1 MPTFGEL
8 LNQYIERA
16 GITDAELARSTGVQR
31 QTIFRWKE
39 GLTARPRY
47 REDVLRI
54 AAKLRLSPAERD
66 ALLLAGGFSP
76 EDPTAVAVLLG
87 TPGDDSAAGAKGE
100 RHGASHAPDDDGEIR
115 IRGEGRRADAEREM
129 LPPEDA
135 WSVQQPA
142 MVDASSASIP
152 VSQRRTRLIERPQ
165 LMLSVAIV
173 LMLAV
178 ALVGTWLL
186 PTLFPP
192 SPTVTPIAVLSPT
205 SAPTATSLPTVTP
218 TVIVAQPG
226 EQLIVIAP
234 FVGYTSSD
242 LRFNV
247 AGRIREAIEEELQR
261 ADLGDVHTVIWP
273 EPITEPAQADAVLSA
288 AGAVLAIWGE
298 YDAGRVRAGVT
309 APTLDD
315 TYWVNPVDAPS
326 ALPLVI
332 NQEVPRDARIFALYT
347 LGSYFRSVDQ
357 PAKALAVFERALAQ
371 SPTDV
376 TMRASLHFYVG
387 LLTPQLQGYTPQAL
401 TRTIEHYSAALTL
414 QPTWENVRY
423 NRGTTYL
430 GRALLSL
437 DERADLDAA
446 IADLNIVIERR
457 PTRVDPLVNRGIA
470 YYQRNSDGDLGR
482 ARADFDRVVALQP
495 QDYRGYYHRALVE
508 IRSGDKEGWQ
518 ADLAQVQALA
528 PTYAPANN
536 ALCWGYGTAGEP
548 EKALPYCDAAVAAD
562 ASGASLDSRA
572 ITLAQ
577 LGRYAEAAADLRKYL
592 DWVRSAYPALYPKYR
607 GPQVEGWIE
616 LLELNENPF
625 TPEVL
630 TALRQG

>member
-76 EDPTAVAVLLG
+76 DDPATVAALFATPGDELTQDGARGEGQAVDGATSDDDPTALAVDEYLDTQLVAFSVPQPTATDVMA
-87 TPGDDSAAGAKGE
+87 TPLST
-100 RHGASHAPDDDGEIR
+100 PLPTPLPMP
-115 IRGEGRRADAEREM
+115 RRRN
-129 LPPEDA
+129 
-135 WSVQQPA
+135 
-142 MVDASSASIP
+142 
-152 VSQRRTRLIERPQ
+152 RLIERPQ
-165 LMLSVAIV
+165 LMLSVVVV

-178 ALVGTWLL
+178 ALAGTWLL
-186 PTLFPP
+186 PAIFPP
-192 SPTVTPIAVLSPT
+192 TPPATIVAVVSPAPSATPP
-205 SAPTATSLPTVTP
+205 PTATPTP
-218 TVIVAQPG
+218 IVAQPG

-247 AGRIREAIEEELQR
+247 AGRIREAVEEELQR
-261 ADLGDVHTVIWP
+261 AQLDDVHTVIWP
-273 EPITEPAQADAVLSA
+273 EPIAEPAQADAVLA
-288 AGAVLAIWGE
+288 EAGAVLAIWGE

-309 APTLDD
+309 ALALDD

-347 LGSYFRSVDQ
+347 LGSYFRSVDE
-357 PAKALAVFERALAQ
+357 PIKALAVFERALAQ
-371 SPTDV
+371 APTDA
-376 TMRASLHFYVG
+376 TTRATLHFYVG
-387 LLTPQLQGYTPQAL
+387 LLAPQLQGYTPQTL
-401 TRTIEHYSAALTL
+401 TRAIEHYSAALAL
-414 QPTWENVRY
+414 QPAWENVRY

-446 IADLNIVIERR
+446 VADLSMVIERK
-457 PTRVDPLVNRGIA
+457 PARVDPLVNRGIA
-470 YYQRNSDGDLGR
+470 YYQRNGDDDLER
-482 ARADFDRVVALQP
+482 ARTDFARVIELQP
-495 QDYRGYYHRALVE
+495 KDHRGYYHRALVA
-508 IRSGDKEGWQ
+508 IRSGDAAGWQ
-518 ADLAQVQALA
+518 ADLTRVQELA
-528 PTYAPANN
+528 PAYTPASN
-536 ALCWGYGTAGEP
+536 ALCWGYGTAGDAGA
-548 EKALPYCDAAVAAD
+548 ALPYCDAAVAAD
-562 ASGASLDSRA
+562 TSGASFDSRA

-577 LGRYAEAAADLRKYL
+577 LGRYAEAAADLRAYL
-592 DWVRSAYPALYPKYR
+592 DWVRATYPALYPKYR
-607 GPQVEGWIE
+607 GPQAEGWIE
-616 LLELNENPF
+616 LLDLNENPF

-630 TALRQG
+630 EVLRKG

>member
-8 LNQYIERA
+8 LNQYIARA

-76 EDPTAVAVLLG
+76 EDPVAAAALLV
-87 TPGDDSAAGAKGE
+87 TPGDDSTP
-100 RHGASHAPDDDGEIR
+100 RP
-115 IRGEGRRADAEREM
+115 RGEGQGASQSASDDHAPGARDEGQGTSVDQAM
-129 LPPEDA
+129 LSPEGA
-135 WSVQQPA
+135 MSVRLPV
-142 MVDASSASIP
+142 MVDAINASIAT
-152 VSQRRTRLIERPQ
+152 SQQRIRLIERPQ
-165 LMLSVAIV
+165 VMLSVAIA

-178 ALVGTWLL
+178 ALAGTWLL
-186 PTLFPP
+186 PTIFPP
-192 SPTVTPIAVLSPT
+192 TPTATPIVALSPT
-205 SAPTATSLPTVTP
+205 SAPTVALPPTATP
-218 TVIVAQPG
+218 IVAQPG

-242 LRFNV
+242 MQFNV
-247 AGRIREAIEEELQR
+247 AGRIREAIEEELRR
-261 ADLGDVHTVIWP
+261 AELEEVRIVIWP
-273 EPITEPAQADAVLSA
+273 EPITEPTQAEAVVNA

-332 NQEVPRDARIFALYT
+332 NQEVPRDARIFALYA
-347 LGSYFRSVDQ
+347 LGSYFRSVEQ
-357 PAKALAVFERALAQ
+357 PAKALAVFERALVQ
-371 SPTDV
+371 SPADAA
-376 TMRASLHFYVG
+376 MRATLHFYIG
-387 LLTPQLQGYTPQAL
+387 LLTPQLQGYTPQTL
-401 TRTIEHYSAALTL
+401 TRAIEHYSAALSL

-446 IADLNIVIERR
+446 ITDLDTVIERR
-457 PTRVDPLVNRGIA
+457 PTRIDPLVNRGIA
-470 YYQRNSDGDLGR
+470 YYQRNGDGDLER
-482 ARADFDRVVALQP
+482 ARADFDHVVALQP
-495 QDYRGYYHRALVE
+495 HDHRGYYHRALVE
-508 IRSGDKEGWQ
+508 IRTGDVAGWQ
-518 ADLAQVQALA
+518 ADLAQVQTLA
-528 PTYAPANN
+528 PAYAPANN

-548 EKALPYCDAAVAAD
+548 ETALPYCDAAVAAD

-572 ITLAQ
+572 IALAQ
-577 LGRYAEAAADLRKYL
+577 LGRYAEASADLHQYL
-592 DWVRSAYPALYPKYR
+592 DWVRSTYPALYSKYR

-616 LLELNENPF
+616 LLERNENPF

-630 TALRQG
+630 QTLRKG